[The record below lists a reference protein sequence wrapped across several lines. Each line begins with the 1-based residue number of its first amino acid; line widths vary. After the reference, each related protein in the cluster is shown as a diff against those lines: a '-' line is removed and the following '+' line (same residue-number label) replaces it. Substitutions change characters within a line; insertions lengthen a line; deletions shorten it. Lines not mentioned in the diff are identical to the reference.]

1 VNDKER
7 KDELYLKGLE
17 AYHQGK
23 YNDAHEFWEDLWCHY
38 YLKDKIFI
46 QGLIMLTVSFAHLQY
61 GNLSGAKG
69 LIKKCQVKFAD
80 YKGIHRNIN
89 VNILMKEIRTV
100 EEYYNTIENTSEFN
114 WDLVPELVK

>member
-1 VNDKER
+1 MNDEGRKE
-7 KDELYLKGLE
+7 ELYLKGLE
-17 AYHQGK
+17 AYHLGK

-61 GNLSGAKG
+61 GNLNGAKG
-69 LIKKCQVKFAD
+69 LIKKCQIKFAD
-80 YKGIHRNIN
+80 YNGIHRNIN

-100 EEYYNTIENTSEFN
+100 EEYYNTIEKTSEFN
-114 WDLVPELVK
+114 WDLVPELI